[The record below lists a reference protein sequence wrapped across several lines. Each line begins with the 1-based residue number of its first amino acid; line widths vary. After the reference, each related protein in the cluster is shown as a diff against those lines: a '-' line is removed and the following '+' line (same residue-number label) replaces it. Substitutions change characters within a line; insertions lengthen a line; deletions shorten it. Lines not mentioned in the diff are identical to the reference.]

1 MTSPLANSSVKRM
14 GPRQLAAWLFLI
26 VIVAGCAAYQAAGQ
40 VQSGRQA
47 LLVKQPADALGYF
60 QQVAQTNPNYIFQS
74 GLYREGIWTY
84 IGRSQYLLGRLPE
97 ARQSLEKALS
107 VDQDDYLARIY
118 LGLTLLRSGEDSS
131 GLKQLDSGM
140 KGLYDWLEY
149 MNRTMPYTAFWD
161 PRREIRSAIEKDL
174 DMLSSKDA
182 DRQQLIS
189 SAEWIGQKMEEEID
203 LVRRDEQRRM
213 NQELEWSSGRGVGVG
228 IGIGF

>member
-1 MTSPLANSSVKRM
+1 MR
-14 GPRQLAAWLFLI
+14 PRQSAPWLFLI
-26 VIVAGCAAYQAAGQ
+26 LIVAGCAAYQAAGQ

-47 LLVKQPADALGYF
+47 LLVNQPADALGYF

-118 LGLTLLRSGEDSS
+118 LGLTLLRSGEDSR
-131 GLKQLDSGM
+131 GLKELDGGL

-149 MNRTMPYTAFWD
+149 MNRSMPYTAFWD
-161 PRREIRSAIEKDL
+161 PRREIRSEIEKDL

-189 SAEWIGQKMEEEID
+189 NAEWIGQRMEEEID

-213 NQELEWSSGRGVGVG
+213 NQELEWSRGRGVGVG

>member
-1 MTSPLANSSVKRM
+1 MR
-14 GPRQLAAWLFLI
+14 PRQSVAWLFLI
-26 VIVAGCAAYQAAGQ
+26 LIVAGCAAYQAAGQ

-118 LGLTLLRSGEDSS
+118 LGLTLLRSGV
-131 GLKQLDSGM
+131 
-140 KGLYDWLEY
+140 
-149 MNRTMPYTAFWD
+149 N
-161 PRREIRSAIEKDL
+161 PR
-174 DMLSSKDA
+174 
-182 DRQQLIS
+182 
-189 SAEWIGQKMEEEID
+189 
-203 LVRRDEQRRM
+203 
-213 NQELEWSSGRGVGVG
+213 
-228 IGIGF
+228 